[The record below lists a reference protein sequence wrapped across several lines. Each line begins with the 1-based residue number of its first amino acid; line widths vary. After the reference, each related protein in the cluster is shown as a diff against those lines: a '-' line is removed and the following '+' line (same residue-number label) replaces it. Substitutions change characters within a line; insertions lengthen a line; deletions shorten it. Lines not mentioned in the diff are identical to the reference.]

1 MVREWPSESMTPPG
15 PHIRCNASPHY
26 PQLRVCMQNYL
37 CMRKNKHDWQ
47 HHHPFC
53 YISWWR
59 HQKWGPP
66 TLIMEPTTVGNRS
79 VLCESD
85 HRANA
90 AVIFFLK
97 CMAPFS
103 VHVQPFLLVLHSHSQ
118 LLDTCLGNAP
128 FKQWLGL
135 ALRSITGKTTTSGT
149 HQSCPTGCTNQ
160 ALCKTASVSQ
170 TLMRGQHS
178 GSHFFFFFFTD
189 IRKGL
194 QRNVTSPPVT
204 SA

>member
-1 MVREWPSESMTPPG
+1 MTDNITILFVTYHDG
-15 PHIRCNASPHY
+15 GIRNEAL
-26 PQLRVCMQNYL
+26 QRL
-37 CMRKNKHDWQ
+37 
-47 HHHPFC
+47 
-53 YISWWR
+53 SWSQRQWEI
-59 HQKWGPP
+59 WS
-66 TLIMEPTTVGNRS
+66 LF
-79 VLCESD
+79 LCESD

-97 CMAPFS
+97 CMAHFS

-118 LLDTCLGNAP
+118 LLDTRLGNAP

-135 ALRSITGKTTTSGT
+135 ALCSITGKTTTSGT